1 MDIKTAVMLLEG
13 RKPQIMEMHRHCAV
27 LIPLVWEK
35 DGVHILFEV
44 RSDDV
49 SQPGEVCFPG
59 GLVEGKEKPVECVVR
74 ETQEETGI
82 PKHAIR
88 ILGQFDSMCNYTNVQ
103 IDTFV
108 GVVAHEDVKKAK
120 INETEVRE
128 LFLVPVSFFEK
139 TSPFVYQYRVEPRIG
154 EDFPYEML
162 GDCPD
167 KYHWRG
173 GRFTVPIY
181 RYQDRVIW
189 GITAR
194 ILSHFLEEIAKI

>member
-1 MDIKTAVMLLEG
+1 MDIKTAGMLLEG
-13 RKPQIMEMHRHCAV
+13 RKPGIMEMNRHCAV
-27 LIPLVWEK
+27 LIPLVWHK
-35 DGVHILFEV
+35 DDIHLLFEV
-44 RSDDV
+44 RSDAV

-59 GLVEGKEKPVECVVR
+59 GRVEGKEKPVECAVR

-108 GVVAHEDVKKAK
+108 GVVAYEDVKKATS
-120 INETEVRE
+120 NEEEVRE
-128 LFLVPVSFFEK
+128 LFLVPMSFFEE
-139 TSPFVYQYRVEPRIG
+139 TAPFVYEYQVEPRIG

-167 KYHWRG
+167 KYHWRK

-189 GITAR
+189 GMTAR
-194 ILSHFLEEIAKI
+194 ILRHFLAEIARI